1 MDRTRE
7 RQMTQ
12 ISIRKLRRSYD
23 GREVLKGVDL
33 DIESG
38 QFVSIVGRSGCGK
51 STLLNCIADF
61 IPSTSGEVTG
71 REEFGFV
78 FQNHSLYPFMT
89 CGGNIALGLG
99 HLQPAERRKKVEQYL
114 EIVGL
119 PGYGGRY
126 PWQLSGGESQR
137 IAIARAFAPEP
148 GVVLMDE
155 PLSALDVMR
164 REAMMDWLMEFLD
177 KRPTTILMVTH
188 WIDEAIMP
196 ADRVIVLGDGSVID
210 DVAVN
215 LPRPRNSQTKNAAEF
230 AALRTRIRNCIFLA

>member
-1 MDRTRE
+1 
-7 RQMTQ
+7 MTQ
-12 ISIRKLRRSYD
+12 ISIRNLRRSYD
-23 GREVLKGVDL
+23 DHEVLKGVSL

-61 IPSTSGEVTG
+61 VPSTSGEIRG
-71 REEFGFV
+71 RKNFGFV

-89 CGGNIALGLG
+89 CGENIALGLG
-99 HLQPAERRKKVEQYL
+99 HLPPMDRVEKVERYL

-119 PGYGGRY
+119 PGYGSRY

-148 GVVLMDE
+148 EIVLMDE

-177 KRPTTILMVTH
+177 NRATTLLMVTH
-188 WIDEAIMP
+188 WIDEAIIP
-196 ADRVIVLGDGSVID
+196 ADRVIVLGDGNVID
-210 DVAVN
+210 DIAIT
-215 LPRPRNSQTKNAAEF
+215 LPRPRNSQTKASPEF
-230 AALRTRIRNCIFLA
+230 AALRTRIRNCIFHA